1 MILTALKLIP
11 DWAKVIGGCFIGALI
26 ATGPI
31 YLYAKSATRTELQA
45 EASKE
50 AINRITDMEKRNA
63 GFKNLPARDR
73 CLALMRDSGLP
84 DSECPDE
91 W

>member
-11 DWAKVIGGCFIGALI
+11 DVIKIPVAMVAGALI
-26 ATGPI
+26 AFGPI
-31 YLYAKSATRTELQA
+31 HLYSKSAARTELQA
-45 EASKE
+45 EAGKE
-50 AINRITDMEKRNA
+50 ALNRITDMEKRNA

-73 CLALMRDSGLP
+73 CIAFMRDSGLP
-84 DSECPDE
+84 VDECDQ